1 MFSLL
6 WHFVCTTVIDIITDW
21 KTVMKLAWPIGKLNL
36 TTSLRL
42 IKLAFFKLCSLLSR
56 PSVGHERF
64 LLPVR
69 LLLGLLLHSISA
81 ATMRTLISCSIF
93 DREAVLLKPSRRRHG
108 VCRAVMAL
116 ALVAT
121 LVMPTQALSHALATQ
136 PHEGSSAHSDALADG
151 TTGPPLCKSNP
162 SAFRN
167 LMRREGRP
175 NQQGTGTGQGDST
188 SFACG
193 SGVYVPAATQLDDQT
208 RDSRHDEPESAGP
221 DDGRASPDLFRKLSL
236 GVSSRLMA
244 AAGR

>member
-188 SFACG
+188 SF
-193 SGVYVPAATQLDDQT
+193 VAAT
-208 RDSRHDEPESAGP
+208 
-221 DDGRASPDLFRKLSL
+221 KLK
-236 GVSSRLMA
+236 
-244 AAGR
+244 